1 MWNDGSQKDKVRYI
15 QAVVKAWL
23 ERAAY
28 LRLRNAAI
36 LMQAAERC
44 LMCNASYDKEKLALL
59 RAQRL
64 SKAWLA
70 RRQYGRAMMA
80 STCLQAAGQSYLAN
94 KWADENRKPMC
105 TLIEDAEVGAKEL
118 MVSNAVG
125 FKPQSFVYVGW
136 GLDTEEKAVLV
147 DFWSMLLLQ
156 PLEASHK
163 AGEDVCQPD
172 QVGGDARTYIL
183 VWEKA
188 ELIQAMAWLERAAY
202 IRLRNAAI
210 LMQAAERCLMCSAS
224 YDKEKLALLRAQRLS
239 KAWLARRQYGRAVTA
254 SVVMQAAGQAY
265 LANGWLKTNKEK
277 VTYI

>member
-1 MWNDGSQKDKVRYI
+1 MTYI
-15 QAVVKAWL
+15 HACVKAWL
-23 ERAAY
+23 ERAKY
-28 LRLRNAAI
+28 LRLKNAAI

-44 LMCNASYDKEKLALL
+44 LMCSASFDKEKLALL

-136 GLDTEEKAVLV
+136 GLDTE
-147 DFWSMLLLQ
+147 
-156 PLEASHK
+156 
-163 AGEDVCQPD
+163 
-172 QVGGDARTYIL
+172 
-183 VWEKA
+183 
-188 ELIQAMAWLERAAY
+188 
-202 IRLRNAAI
+202 
-210 LMQAAERCLMCSAS
+210 
-224 YDKEKLALLRAQRLS
+224 
-239 KAWLARRQYGRAVTA
+239 
-254 SVVMQAAGQAY
+254 
-265 LANGWLKTNKEK
+265 
-277 VTYI
+277 